1 MAGSP
6 EKAAYMTFGHAVYPV
21 DDMGEEEAVFFSHV
35 PIDEPPV
42 YVGSTA
48 DVDFPDDVV
57 CGMYLPIPS
66 TAAKL
71 AFRTILLI
79 GFLWFTVR
87 RDLPL
92 TEIPY
97 IGKKLKK

>member
-1 MAGSP
+1 MACAWASFCCNLLMMLLSYFIGQKKYPIQYDLKS
-6 EKAAYMTFGHAVYPV
+6 AAIYFSLAAVLYIV
-21 DDMGEEEAVFFSHV
+21 
-35 PIDEPPV
+35 
-42 YVGSTA
+42 
-48 DVDFPDDVV
+48 
-57 CGMYLPIPS
+57 GMYLPVPS